1 MAKTCGKAKDFFG
14 IIQRIY
20 TTFANSIKKW
30 QILKDN
36 ISGLTLKSVSATRW
50 KSRVESVKA
59 IRFQCTDI
67 REALLQVPNIVVF
80 VFDNDVLILAI
91 SNYNTFSSFQ
101 FQVSDVDND
110 PKTSSEA
117 KGLANNELGEYEFI
131 VAIVI
136 WYEVLYAV
144 NLVSKHLQA
153 KDMLIDVA
161 IEKVHGLISFFKGY
175 RETGFLEALEIA
187 KGIALEMDIGTTFC
201 KRREIKRKR
210 HFDENPNDT
219 NTATQSA
226 EDLFRT
232 SYFVPV
238 VDQAID
244 SLTRRFEQYQ
254 SYQKNFGFLFTSKT
268 LQSLDDTSL
277 KSSCDNL
284 RAVLTKDG
292 KSDVDANDLYVELKF
307 LQDFIPKENMGPV
320 EILKFLKRHD
330 CFPNASI
337 AYRVLLTIPVT
348 VASAER
354 SFSKLKLL
362 KSYLRSTMT
371 QQRLN
376 DLATIALESEV
387 LEKIDYKHIIE
398 DFISRNTKR
407 MMHFM

>member
-1 MAKTCGKAKDFFG
+1 
-14 IIQRIY
+14 
-20 TTFANSIKKW
+20 
-30 QILKDN
+30 
-36 ISGLTLKSVSATRW
+36 
-50 KSRVESVKA
+50 
-59 IRFQCTDI
+59 
-67 REALLQVPNIVVF
+67 
-80 VFDNDVLILAI
+80 
-91 SNYNTFSSFQ
+91 
-101 FQVSDVDND
+101 
-110 PKTSSEA
+110 
-117 KGLANNELGEYEFI
+117 LANNELGEYEFI
-131 VAIVI
+131 VAVVI
-136 WYEVLYAV
+136 WYEVLFAV

-161 IEKVHGLISFFKGY
+161 IEKVQGLISFFEGY

-187 KGIALEMDIGTTFC
+187 KGIALEMDIGTTFR

-210 HFDENPNDT
+210 HFDENPDDT
-219 NTATQSA
+219 DTATQSP
-226 EDLFRT
+226 EDLFRR

-238 VDQAID
+238 VDQAIV
-244 SLTRRFEQYQ
+244 SLRRRFEQYQ
-254 SYQKNFGFLFTSKT
+254 SYQKNFGFLFTSET
-268 LQSLDDTSL
+268 LQSLDDMSL

-284 RAVLTKDG
+284 GAVLTKDG

-307 LQDFIPKENMGPV
+307 LQDFIPKENMGPL